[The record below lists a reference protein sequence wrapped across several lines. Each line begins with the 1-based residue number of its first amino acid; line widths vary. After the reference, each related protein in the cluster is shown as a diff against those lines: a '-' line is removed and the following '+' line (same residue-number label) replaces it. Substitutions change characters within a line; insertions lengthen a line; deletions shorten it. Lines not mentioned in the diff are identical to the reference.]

1 MGWRW
6 KTAGVFATGGAE
18 RCPGEQKLAA
28 SAAPAGVATPALSC
42 APRSLVDVMRSQ
54 GRINADS
61 YHGAKR
67 RDNQCSTSSSTSPR
81 SEEHP
86 SELQSLM
93 RLSYDVFC
101 LKKKTNN

>member
-18 RCPGEQKLAA
+18 RRPGEQKLAA

-42 APRSLVDVMRSQ
+42 APRALVDVMRSQ
-54 GRINADS
+54 GRINADT

-67 RDNQCSTSSSTSPR
+67 RDNQASAASLTTPGSRPHRANQIPLRPHTTRTRPPGPR
-81 SEEHP
+81 
-86 SELQSLM
+86 
-93 RLSYDVFC
+93 
-101 LKKKTNN
+101 